1 MKTHRAISPAD
12 ARRQRASVLIIVLWV
27 AFGLVSLTLYFGHS
41 MSLEL
46 RAADNRVAAL
56 EAEQAIDGMARYLK
70 CVITNSIIPGQAPYL
85 DEYQNENVEIGE
97 ARCWIIGRDNNQ
109 TENDR
114 TYFGVVDEASKLNL
128 NTATVEMLEM
138 LPRMTPELAAAIIDW
153 RDSDS
158 TPGDGGG
165 AEDDVYARLQPPRT
179 CKNGPFESVEELR
192 LVYGMDQT
200 ILFGEDFNQNGIL
213 DLNENDGNASP
224 PEDNMDGRLDPGL
237 VEYLTVYSKQT
248 DLMMDGTPR
257 INIHSNL
264 TELQQMFS
272 TNSLDANQILSHFR
286 GTGGSPGGNQP
297 GGGNGIVIT
306 NDSLLGFYVQSEMS
320 ADDFMK
326 IEGSLTVSN
335 GTSLPGLVN
344 VATASEIVLECI
356 PGIGTDYA
364 SALVAYRMQN
374 PDRLNSVTWVKEVI
388 TDANLCKQIGPYI
401 TGESYQYSADI
412 AAVGH
417 HGRGFRRV
425 RYVFD
430 ASDLGYAPKIVN
442 QRDLTHL
449 GMAFGTDVQE
459 TLKLAKEQP

>member
-1 MKTHRAISPAD
+1 MKTHRAISPSD

-70 CVITNSIIPGQAPYL
+70 SVITNSIIPGQAPYL

-158 TPGDGGG
+158 TPGEGGG

-200 ILFGEDFNQNGIL
+200 ILFGEDLNQNGIL
-213 DLNENDGNASP
+213 DPNENDGNASP

-286 GTGGSPGGNQP
+286 GTGGSPGGNPP

-326 IEGSLTVSN
+326 IEASITVSN
-335 GTSLPGLVN
+335 GASLPGLVN

-425 RYVFD
+425 RYVYD